1 MDKIESFKK
10 ELKELLAK
18 YTAEIYADSKGDGF
32 TPEVVVEVEGLEVL
46 RVLDTLSQ
54 WDIE

>member
-18 YTAEIYADSKGDGF
+18 YTAEIYADSKGM
-32 TPEVVVEVEGLEVL
+32 VL
-46 RVLDTLSQ
+46 LLKLLLK
-54 WDIE
+54 WKG

>member
-18 YTAEIYADSKGDGF
+18 YNVEIYACSDG
-32 TPEVVVEVEGLEVL
+32 EGFNNEIIIDIDWLEVF
-46 RVLDTLSQ
+46 RVKDTLSQ